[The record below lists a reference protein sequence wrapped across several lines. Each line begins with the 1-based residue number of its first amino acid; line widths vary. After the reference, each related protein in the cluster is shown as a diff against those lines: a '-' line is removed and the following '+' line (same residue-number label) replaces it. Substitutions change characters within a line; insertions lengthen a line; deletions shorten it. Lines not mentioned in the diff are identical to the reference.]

1 MTPEESDRL
10 RELCTQAQSEMD
22 PVRLVEL
29 IQEINRVFEQS
40 ERREAKTQDS
50 AGPTPDAPW

>member
-10 RELCTQAQSEMD
+10 RELCMRAQNEMD
-22 PVRLVEL
+22 SVKLVEL

-40 ERREAKTQDS
+40 EQRIEKGSGSPGLNPEAGS
-50 AGPTPDAPW
+50 

>member
-10 RELCTQAQSEMD
+10 RELCMRAQNEMD
-22 PVRLVEL
+22 SVKLVEL

-40 ERREAKTQDS
+40 EQGKERAQ
-50 AGPTPDAPW
+50 GPPGLDTDAT

>member
-10 RELCTQAQSEMD
+10 RELCMQAQSEMD
-22 PVRLVEL
+22 PVKLVEL

-40 ERREAKTQDS
+40 EQREKKTPRPPG
-50 AGPTPDAPW
+50 AEPDAT